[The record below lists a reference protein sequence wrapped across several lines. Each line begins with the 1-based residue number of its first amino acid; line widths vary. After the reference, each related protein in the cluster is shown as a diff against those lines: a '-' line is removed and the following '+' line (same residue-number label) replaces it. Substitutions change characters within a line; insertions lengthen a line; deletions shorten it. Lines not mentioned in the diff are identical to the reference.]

1 LLRFALVIIV
11 GLLTLSASSVSSL
24 VTNEPCTGYEVPDSD
39 DGACPPTCVTCG
51 CCAQAAEPVMVV
63 VAASPHIVVAA
74 IGAFL
79 LDLPR
84 THAREIL
91 HVPKLRLA

>member
-1 LLRFALVIIV
+1 
-11 GLLTLSASSVSSL
+11 
-24 VTNEPCTGYEVPDSD
+24 
-39 DGACPPTCVTCG
+39 
-51 CCAQAAEPVMVV
+51 MVV

-79 LDLPR
+79 LDVPR
-84 THAREIL
+84 TNAREIL